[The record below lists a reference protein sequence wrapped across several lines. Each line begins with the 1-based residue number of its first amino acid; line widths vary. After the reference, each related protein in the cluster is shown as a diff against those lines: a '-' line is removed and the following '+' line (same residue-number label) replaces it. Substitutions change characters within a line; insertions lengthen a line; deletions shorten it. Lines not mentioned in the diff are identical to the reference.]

1 MGFTSV
7 CSDKMS
13 LILTIPRFIVK
24 LPLVLLR
31 RVCLQWPP
39 TNLCSEL
46 IFNVRDQV
54 WRNDLTWNDSS
65 SSTVMK
71 TNKLHHQ
78 CNIFAPHLPLRK
90 MKLDG
95 RTLGSLSV
103 SALLHLQQGIDT
115 SIIFYG
121 VRFYQLTEKMSAQNS
136 DLNLKSEIDGGIT
149 KPTCLFT
156 RGNIAF

>member
-1 MGFTSV
+1 MLITLLDVPLMGFTSV

-65 SSTVMK
+65 SPTVMK

-78 CNIFAPHLPLRK
+78 CNIFAPHLLLRK
-90 MKLDG
+90 MNWTVEPL
-95 RTLGSLSV
+95 V
-103 SALLHLQQGIDT
+103 PYQFLHFCICNKE
-115 SIIFYG
+115 
-121 VRFYQLTEKMSAQNS
+121 LTRASSFMAACFISSQK
-136 DLNLKSEIDGGIT
+136 K
-149 KPTCLFT
+149 CLHKILIST
-156 RGNIAF
+156 WV